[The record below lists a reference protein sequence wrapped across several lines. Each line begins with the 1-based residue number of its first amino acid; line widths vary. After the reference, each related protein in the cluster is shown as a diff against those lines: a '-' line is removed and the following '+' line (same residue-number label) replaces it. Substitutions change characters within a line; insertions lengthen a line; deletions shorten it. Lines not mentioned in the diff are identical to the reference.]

1 MYTMHS
7 SMRAAPNSGNFSRS
21 SFFFVAIYSV
31 IIIFHHFLLKLGFQ
45 QKQGRTWGTVD
56 GRALRCAKRAAKF
69 LPIIIF
75 ISRRGINNQLIF
87 D

>member
-1 MYTMHS
+1 MET
-7 SMRAAPNSGNFSRS
+7 FDSR
-21 SFFFVAIYSV
+21 
-31 IIIFHHFLLKLGFQ
+31 HN
-45 QKQGRTWGTVD
+45 QGRTWGTVD

-75 ISRRGINNQLIF
+75 ISGRGVNNQLIY